1 MIRLPPRSTRTYSL
15 FPYPTL
21 FRSGG
26 LTGRGRLFAD
36 DKGAFHFWT
45 RRPAAYPIPT
55 DGPVGDMLEAQGR
68 HPWRPEHVHFM
79 VIAPNCRKLVTHIF
93 ASGDQYLD
101 SDVVF
106 GVKESLIRPYVRHDG
121 GVAPDGKQMEGEW
134 VSLSCDFMLEIGRA
148 HV

>member
-36 DKGAFHFWT
+36 DQGAFHFWT

-106 GVKESLIRPYVRHDG
+106 GVKESLIRSEEHTSEL
-121 GVAPDGKQMEGEW
+121 Q
-134 VSLSCDFMLEIGRA
+134 SLMRNSYAVFCLKK
-148 HV
+148 